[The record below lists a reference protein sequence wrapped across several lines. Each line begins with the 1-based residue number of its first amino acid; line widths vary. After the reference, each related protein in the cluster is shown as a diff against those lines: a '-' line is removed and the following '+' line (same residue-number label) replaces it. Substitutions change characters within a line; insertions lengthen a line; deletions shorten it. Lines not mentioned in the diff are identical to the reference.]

1 MSANYPNRRTTKTYP
16 FTPGKS
22 GEMVVVTTDGGAGS
36 SGKGSLNSWL
46 ADKYDFHL
54 ATNNWMTNAGH
65 YTELDDGTRILVQHI
80 PSAFINK
87 NTRLYIN
94 AGAAI
99 DLKTLFSEVA
109 NLESLGF
116 QIRERLIIHPLA
128 NVITEENKQYE
139 RETIK
144 TGSTFKGCGAAI
156 AAKAMRLPQQKLARD
171 YEELREFCTIADLTM
186 ELNHGIAKYGMR
198 VLVEGSQGVDLDLN
212 FAEYPYCTSRQTH
225 PTQLVADAGLPGRA
239 ITNVVI
245 NLRTNPIRI
254 SNESA
259 ATGEQCYTGNYWEAR
274 EIGWEAVAKQAGYDN
289 FDEFVEEYRYAMM
302 TSVTKKVRRIF
313 EFPTERAKYVNAL
326 AGGLLRDGRVLYSL
340 NFINFVD
347 RTVKGKT
354 TYEEVF
360 TPKVVNWLRM
370 HLQPVLENNGT
381 YVASVNESC
390 DDLSDMSQFFGLH
403 WVRTGPKHSQI
414 VEL

>member
-1 MSANYPNRRTTKTYP
+1 MMLNT
-16 FTPGKS
+16 
-22 GEMVVVTTDGGAGS
+22 GENMRSFQTNATGGVVVVTTDGGAGS

-46 ADKYDFHL
+46 ADKHGFHL

-80 PSAFINK
+80 PSAFINP
-87 NTRLYIN
+87 NTQLYIN

-99 DLKTLFSEVA
+99 DLKTLFSEVS

-116 QIRERLIIHPLA
+116 TIRDRLTIHPLA

-156 AAKAMRLPQQKLARD
+156 AAKAMRLEKQKLARD
-171 YEELREFCTIADLTM
+171 YEELRTFCTIKDLTM
-186 ELNHGIAKYGMR
+186 ELNLGVAQKGMR
-198 VLVEGSQGVDLDLN
+198 VLVEGSQGIDLDLN

-225 PTQLVADAGLPGRA
+225 PTQLAADAGLPCQA
-239 ITNVVI
+239 ITNVIV

-259 ATGEQCYTGNYWEAR
+259 ATGEQCYTGNYWEAK

-289 FDEFVEEYRYAMM
+289 FDEFVEEYKYAMM

-313 EFPTERAKYVNAL
+313 EFPVERVKYVNAL
-326 AGGLLRDGRVLYSL
+326 AGGLLPASNLLYSL

-347 RTVKGKT
+347 RTVKGAT
-354 TYEEVF
+354 TVREVM
-360 TPKVVNWLRM
+360 TPKVRQWLADNIFDAIDYRQ
-370 HLQPVLENNGT
+370 LQ
-381 YVASVNESC
+381 
-390 DDLSDMSQFFGLH
+390 
-403 WVRTGPKHSQI
+403 WIRTGAKHSQI